1 MLTHQPLSRVDLRDP
16 TDLERDDPAV
26 ESADRDGSQSTD
38 TENATS
44 PEITTSQRRHRSGL
58 SSYLHH
64 TLSVRR
70 MRDATP
76 EERIA
81 ALRRLR
87 TANRAN
93 NRQSVG
99 EGSENETAR
108 NRLSTRFRDALRRDS
123 SLGTAAPR

>member
-1 MLTHQPLSRVDLRDP
+1 MLPPHSRVDLRDP
-16 TDLERDDPAV
+16 TDLEHDDPAA
-26 ESADRDGSQSTD
+26 ESPDRNDSQSTD
-38 TENATS
+38 PDTATS
-44 PEITTSQRRHRSGL
+44 PELTPSQRRHRNGL

-64 TLSVRR
+64 TLNIRR

-99 EGSENETAR
+99 EGGENETAR

-123 SLGTAAPR
+123 SLGTAAQR